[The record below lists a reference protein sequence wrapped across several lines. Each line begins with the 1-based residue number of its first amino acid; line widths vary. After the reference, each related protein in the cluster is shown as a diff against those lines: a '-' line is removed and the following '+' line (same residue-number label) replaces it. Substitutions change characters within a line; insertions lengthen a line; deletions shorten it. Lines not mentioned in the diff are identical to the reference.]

1 MTYQVLSIH
10 SCMFS
15 QDTNKQKLIIQ
26 GIGAIPIG
34 PSKDI

>member
-15 QDTNKQKLIIQ
+15 QDTNTQKLIIQ
-26 GIGAIPIG
+26 GIGAVPIS